1 MQKHP
6 SLGLIQCV
14 PDGWWSKD
22 IDAMVG
28 SIAQASKKFVDL
40 VLVVDFIAFVAVV

>member
-1 MQKHP
+1 MV
-6 SLGLIQCV
+6 G
-14 PDGWWSKD
+14 GSKD